1 MKLTRLLFLFVIMV
15 LALSHQSDGQQ
26 ARPLADQLRL
36 AGLMP
41 KGAMVYLQVRDLG
54 TLMKTWQASPTHE
67 AFYNSAS
74 FKNFEKSNI
83 YLKFQDRKKDFETAL
98 GFGMD
103 EARLAELA
111 GGASAVAL
119 YDIGN
124 VELVF
129 VTEVGREKA
138 IATALFKNTPQF
150 QERSA
155 NGTPYYVREVTTD
168 GGRLNQQFCFAYD
181 NGKLI
186 VTTKE
191 GLMIRALAN
200 SKANNTD
207 AVLADVLDLAGKA
220 RGFAARDVTL
230 WLDQAKLNQSRHFKS
245 YWIYGNV
252 GEKSRN
258 SLAKIESGLLD
269 LRFAA
274 EGLNEQR
281 WFKMKQTVERAAALS
296 GEQSTAYLRFV
307 PRDTQLLEMHAQ
319 VGEGLNEAVSLA
331 LFGKDFDESKVAPDI
346 PEESTSSEG
355 EQNESSGGR
364 IERYRKLDARFDQD
378 VDDAQAKPGKSSQS
392 ANLKSTGTG
401 LLASDASA
409 TSLNQNAN
417 TVRAKLDT
425 LLKSA
430 TSFAEVARTKDEAG
444 KPFVHFERAVII
456 ELKSPVDKAALEKII
471 TDEMR
476 ERFVVAGINPQ
487 LAWQDEGPVR
497 FVAQSLL
504 EQGAALA
511 VTGKFLILASSKEF
525 VRDILQAS
533 ATALTTTKID
543 GASEFYALVRIT
555 DAKPMYDKLMA
566 KLDGKVAG
574 KPKTDSEE
582 EGEQEIKFFSDNLP
596 SFIKMTAIREMRVRR
611 NTDNGLL
618 TERIAYSY

>member
-1 MKLTRLLFLFVIMV
+1 MKLTRLLFLIAILV

-26 ARPLADQLRL
+26 ARPLAEQLRL
-36 AGLMP
+36 AGVMP

-54 TLMKTWQASPTHE
+54 TLMKTWLASPTHE
-67 AFYNSAS
+67 AFYDSAS

-98 GFGMD
+98 GFGVD

-155 NGTPYYVREVTTD
+155 NGAPYYVRDVTTD

-186 VTTKE
+186 VTTTE

-200 SKANNTD
+200 SKANNAD

-220 RGFAARDVTL
+220 RGFAARDVTM

-252 GEKSRN
+252 GEKSRD

-281 WFKMKQTVERAAALS
+281 WFKMKQTVARTTALS

-331 LFGKDFDESKVAPDI
+331 LFGKDFDESKVAPDL
-346 PEESTSSEG
+346 PEESTSSED
-355 EQNESSGGR
+355 EQNETGGGR
-364 IERYRKLDARFDQD
+364 IERYRKLDARFDKD
-378 VDDAQAKPGKSSQS
+378 VDDAQAKPDKASQT
-392 ANLKSTGTG
+392 ATLKSAGG
-401 LLASDASA
+401 GQPPSGGS
-409 TSLNQNAN
+409 TSSVPQNGN

-425 LLKSA
+425 VLKSA
-430 TSFAEVARTKDEAG
+430 TSYAELARTKDEAG
-444 KPFVHFERAVII
+444 KPFVHFERAVVV
-456 ELKSPVDKAALEKII
+456 ELKSAVDKATLEKII

-487 LAWQDEGPVR
+487 LTWQDEGPVR

-511 VTGKFLILASSKEF
+511 VSGKFLILASSKEF

-533 ATALTTTKID
+533 ATSPATTKID

-566 KLDGKVAG
+566 KLDGKVTG
-574 KPKTDSEE
+574 KPKSDSEE
-582 EGEQEIKFFSDNLP
+582 EGEPEIKFFSDNLP
-596 SFIKMTAIREMRVRR
+596 SFIKVTAIREMRVRR
-611 NTDNGLL
+611 NSDNGLL